1 MAKLSDKEILELA
14 KLAELELTSEE
25 LQKIPGELNSI
36 LDYVAILDKVDVKN
50 LEPTYQVTGLNNVQ
64 RDDLKIDYKLNK
76 EIMMSDLPD
85 KAEDQIK
92 VKRMIA

>member
-25 LQKIPGELNSI
+25 LQKIPKELNSI